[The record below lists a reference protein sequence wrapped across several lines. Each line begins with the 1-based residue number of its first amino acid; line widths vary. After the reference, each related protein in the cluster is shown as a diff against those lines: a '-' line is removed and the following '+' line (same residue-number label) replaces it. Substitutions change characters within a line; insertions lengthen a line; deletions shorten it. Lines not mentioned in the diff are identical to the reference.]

1 MRDRK
6 KGKVVELFKEIAAR
20 EVSDAKLDMCLEE
33 FLTMAA
39 DNENTAAQLNLGD
52 LFFNGKLDILKN
64 EEKVQLNEI
73 VYLSICLRFSISD

>member
-1 MRDRK
+1 
-6 KGKVVELFKEIAAR
+6 
-20 EVSDAKLDMCLEE
+20 MCLEE

-64 EEKVQLNEI
+64 EEKGLSYLN
-73 VYLSICLRFSISD
+73 